1 MFKKRRKKKSI
12 AIEDS
17 DCSITRRP
25 KNLQQLIHQNY
36 TGLPG
41 CTPVFDNGGGG
52 VNLVE
57 RQRQLHACTHGI
69 GVSEA
74 DLCALSEAENVVF
87 LKRKSCNIYGEYKQK
102 FRSGDE

>member
-1 MFKKRRKKKSI
+1 MYKKRRKKK
-12 AIEDS
+12 DS

-25 KNLQQLIHQNY
+25 INLQQLIHQNY

-41 CTPVFDNGGGG
+41 CTPVFDNGGG

-69 GVSEA
+69 GGV
-74 DLCALSEAENVVF
+74 
-87 LKRKSCNIYGEYKQK
+87 
-102 FRSGDE
+102 

>member
-1 MFKKRRKKKSI
+1 MYKKRRKKKSI
-12 AIEDS
+12 AIKDS

-25 KNLQQLIHQNY
+25 KYLQQLIHQNY

-52 VNLVE
+52 NLVE

-69 GVSEA
+69 GGV
-74 DLCALSEAENVVF
+74 
-87 LKRKSCNIYGEYKQK
+87 
-102 FRSGDE
+102 

>member
-1 MFKKRRKKKSI
+1 MYKKRRKKK
-12 AIEDS
+12 ALQLKTQ

-36 TGLPG
+36 TGLSG
-41 CTPVFDNGGGG
+41 CTPVFDNGGGL
-52 VNLVE
+52 NLVE

-69 GVSEA
+69 GGVWG